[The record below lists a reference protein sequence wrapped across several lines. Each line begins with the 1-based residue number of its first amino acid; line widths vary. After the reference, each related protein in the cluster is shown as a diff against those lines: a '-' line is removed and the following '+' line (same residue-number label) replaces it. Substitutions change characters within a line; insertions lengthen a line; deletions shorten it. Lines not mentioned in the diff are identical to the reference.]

1 MLTLRAT
8 AVRIRGHWHGVPA
21 DDVVLPFSERRRRRL
36 AMTGRGGLKFL
47 LDLPQVTTL
56 RDGDALVLEDGRLIA
71 VRAAGELLHEITCA
85 DQLRLMRIAWHLG
98 NRHLPTE
105 IAAGN
110 LRIAAD
116 SVIADMARGLGA
128 TVREIR
134 APFDP
139 EGGAYAPSAS
149 AEGTDAHGHG
159 HHRHHHHNHDH
170 DHDHEHDHEH

>member
-8 AVRIRGHWHGVPA
+8 AVRTRGHWHGVPV

-36 AMTGRGGLKFL
+36 AMTGRGGSKLL
-47 LDLPQVTTL
+47 LDLPQVITL

-71 VRAAGELLHEITCA
+71 VRAADEALHEITCT

-105 IAAGN
+105 IAAGS

-116 SVIADMARGLGA
+116 PVIADMARGLGA
-128 TVREIR
+128 TVHEIQ

-139 EGGAYAPSAS
+139 EGGAYAASPS

-159 HHRHHHHNHDH
+159 HGHHGHHHH
-170 DHDHEHDHEH
+170 DHDHEH